1 MRDYRKEKRNDRQ
14 GSRRFDRDSDKFGRG
29 RSSGGFNRRSGR
41 RDEKTMHQV
50 TCDGCGKECE
60 VPFKP
65 TEGKPVYCNDCFK
78 GRGKSNKTNQQCNCK
93 EEIEKI
99 NQKIDLI
106 LEIVKGIKTMHTP
119 VVKEVDETQDTQN
132 ESGHQNSKTVLS
144 KKSKTKKVAVKKKT
158 TKKKTVKKKK

>member
-1 MRDYRKEKRNDRQ
+1 MREFRKDKKNDRQ
-14 GSRRFDRDSDKFGRG
+14 GSRRFDRDSDRFGRG

-50 TCDGCGKECE
+50 TCDGCGKDCE
-60 VPFKP
+60 VPFKA

-78 GRGKSNKTNQQCNCK
+78 SRGKSNKTNQQCNCK

-106 LEIVKGIKTMHTP
+106 LEIVKGIKTSQD
-119 VVKEVDETQDTQN
+119 VKQVAETQDTQN
-132 ESGHQNSKTVLS
+132 ESVSEKETVLS
-144 KKSKTKKVAVKKKT
+144 EKPKTKKVAVKKKT

>member
-1 MRDYRKEKRNDRQ
+1 MREFRKEKKYDRQ
-14 GSRRFDRDSDKFGRG
+14 GSRRFDRDSDRFGRG

-41 RDEKTMHQV
+41 RDEKTMHTV
-50 TCDGCGKECE
+50 ICDGCKKECE

-78 GRGKSNKTNQQCNCK
+78 SRGKSNKTNQQCNCK
-93 EEIEKI
+93 EELDKV

-106 LEIVKGIKTMHTP
+106 LELVKGIKTMHTSN
-119 VVKEVDETQDTQN
+119 VEQVAKTQDTRS
-132 ESGHQNSKTVLS
+132 ESVSEKETVLS
-144 KKSKTKKVAVKKKT
+144 EKPKTKKVAVKKKT

>member
-1 MRDYRKEKRNDRQ
+1 MREFRKEKRYDRQ
-14 GSRRFDRDSDKFGRG
+14 GSRRSDRDSDRFGRG
-29 RSSGGFNRRSGR
+29 RSSGGFNRRRSGR

-50 TCDGCGKECE
+50 ICDGCGKDCE

-78 GRGKSNKTNQQCNCK
+78 SRGKSNKTNQQCNCK
-93 EEIEKI
+93 EELEKI

-119 VVKEVDETQDTQN
+119 VVEDVVK
-132 ESGHQNSKTVLS
+132 
-144 KKSKTKKVAVKKKT
+144 KKSKTKKIAVKKT

>member
-1 MRDYRKEKRNDRQ
+1 MREFRKDKKNDRQ
-14 GSRRFDRDSDKFGRG
+14 GSRRFDRDSDRFGRG

-50 TCDGCGKECE
+50 TCDGCGKDCE

-78 GRGKSNKTNQQCNCK
+78 SRGKSNKTNQQCNCK

-106 LEIVKGIKTMHTP
+106 LEIVKGIKTSQD
-119 VVKEVDETQDTQN
+119 VKQVAETQDTQN
-132 ESGHQNSKTVLS
+132 ESVSEKETVLS
-144 KKSKTKKVAVKKKT
+144 EKPKTKKVAVKKKT